1 MKIIVVGGETLAY
14 HFAKMVQTKG
24 YKVVVINK
32 NLEFCQQ
39 LSKKLRTLVIHGDGS
54 KRYVL
59 EQAEPLPEDIVV
71 TLTPKDQ
78 DNLVI
83 SLLARESF
91 KVRKVVSLVND
102 PNNREIFEAFGIN
115 CISPTEV
122 VADMATRYTFAEQI
136 KSYFPISQNLSII
149 EIPIEEK
156 HPVVSKQLKD
166 IPMPHD
172 SIVGSIVRN
181 DEIIIPRGDT
191 VVKAGDRLIIL
202 CNTGVQSEVLKVI
215 TGEV

>member
-102 PNNREIFEAFGIN
+102 PNNREIFEAFGID
-115 CISPTEV
+115 CISPT
-122 VADMATRYTFAEQI
+122 ATRYTFAEQI
-136 KSYFPISQNLSII
+136 KSYFPISRDLSII
-149 EIPIEEK
+149 EIPIEEN